1 VRCLDNEVYG
11 VFTVTKP
18 VTIDCLTSVIIG
30 KITVNIS
37 EATFPN
43 GVVTLRN
50 MKVEGFLQQGSDG
63 ISVTGGGAAVH
74 IENCTILGFS
84 QQGIDFAP
92 TSNVDLFVRD
102 TIISNNANG
111 GVFVHP
117 AAAVAVRGS
126 LSNVS
131 LDQNG
136 GFGLAVVKASG
147 ARSQITVED
156 TRVERDTVGLRANG
170 ASAFLLVSGAT
181 VAHNTTGVQALNGGK
196 IVSSGNNTILF
207 NTTDG
212 APTSTVH
219 LK

>member
-1 VRCLDNEVYG
+1 VG
-11 VFTVTKP
+11 
-18 VTIDCLTSVIIG
+18 G
-30 KITVNIS
+30 ITVNIN

-50 MKVEGFLQQGSDG
+50 LKVEGLAGQGIDG
-63 ISVTGGGAAVH
+63 ISVIGGGAAVH

-92 TSNVDLFVRD
+92 TSSVDLFVRD
-102 TIISNNANG
+102 TIISNNGSG

-117 AAAVAVRGS
+117 AAVAAVRGS

-156 TRVERDTVGLRANG
+156 THVERDTVGIRANG
-170 ASAFLLVSGAT
+170 ASAFILVSGAT
-181 VAHNTTGVQALNGGK
+181 VAHNTVGLQALNGGK
-196 IVSSGNNTILF
+196 IVSPGNNTILF

-212 APTSTVH
+212 APTSTSI
-219 LK
+219 